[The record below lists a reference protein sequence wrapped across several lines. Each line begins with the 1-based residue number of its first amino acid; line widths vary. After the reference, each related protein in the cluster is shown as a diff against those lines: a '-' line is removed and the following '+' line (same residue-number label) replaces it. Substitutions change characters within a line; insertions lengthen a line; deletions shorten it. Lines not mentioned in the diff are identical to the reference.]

1 MTFPLTKTGRENLE
15 VILAEF
21 ERAGRH
27 YPPLY
32 HERLIAW
39 SKRGEVQLSDAQWQA
54 FIDAES
60 NDLDDSEWSEWDGP
74 HPANPGFSGTY
85 LGRWYGDPDGMPEFF
100 TLVESLTA
108 VLEREDFST
117 VDDMDL
123 PFAFGSWIEWIS
135 TIHSWAFRFRLPL
148 LSSSMNLWG
157 AEDANQDDF
166 YELSEQLSQT
176 GDFSWPLHPVCWSLT
191 YNVFTSSAA
200 AIRAILRPDTVIALN
215 EPWPC
220 SEGNSKPLPPEVV
233 DFVPPQ
239 SCHRIVHDAV
249 GWHVHFAE
257 SLHPLPCSHKSGLQR
272 IAVLIVF
279 KGQEMKASQLSQY
292 GGRPD
297 KYQQSHRTIHKQ
309 EDFDGMDGLT
319 VGKLPLSKQ
328 NKDDKDARRRA
339 QDRLVELRRD
349 EEDALQSKDTT
360 VAKAIIA
367 EIEDERSRIHQA
379 YNVGED
385 DEVKPQRAFRDP
397 QEQKAY
403 DLVATTIKTAI
414 KELKRKAPQH
424 LKAIEELEYQIRLPR
439 LVFEQKDHFT
449 PWVVESHM
457 GCRNQ

>member
-1 MTFPLTKTGRENLE
+1 
-15 VILAEF
+15 
-21 ERAGRH
+21 
-27 YPPLY
+27 
-32 HERLIAW
+32 
-39 SKRGEVQLSDAQWQA
+39 
-54 FIDAES
+54 
-60 NDLDDSEWSEWDGP
+60 
-74 HPANPGFSGTY
+74 
-85 LGRWYGDPDGMPEFF
+85 
-100 TLVESLTA
+100 
-108 VLEREDFST
+108 
-117 VDDMDL
+117 
-123 PFAFGSWIEWIS
+123 
-135 TIHSWAFRFRLPL
+135 
-148 LSSSMNLWG
+148 
-157 AEDANQDDF
+157 
-166 YELSEQLSQT
+166 
-176 GDFSWPLHPVCWSLT
+176 
-191 YNVFTSSAA
+191 
-200 AIRAILRPDTVIALN
+200 
-215 EPWPC
+215 
-220 SEGNSKPLPPEVV
+220 
-233 DFVPPQ
+233 
-239 SCHRIVHDAV
+239 
-249 GWHVHFAE
+249 
-257 SLHPLPCSHKSGLQR
+257 
-272 IAVLIVF
+272 VF